1 MLTKDFRITLK
12 YEHIIDARLVCRDNT
27 IKGFVLNYRA
37 RIEGRW
43 HDIYRVDTCH
53 GFLHEQM
60 FWRSPIPI
68 KLPKTAPLKI
78 MFDFFLQEIKNNYE
92 RYERHY
98 KDALQDRRV

>member
-53 GFLHEQM
+53 SFLHEQR

-68 KLPKTAPLKI
+68 KLPQTAPLKI
-78 MFDFFLQEIKNNYE
+78 MFDFFLQEIKDNYE
-92 RYERHY
+92 RYERYY